1 MNEEIKDAVGE
12 LCNIISGQARQK
24 LDELG
29 LNLKAGIP
37 SLIMGK
43 GHSIKHISDHKII
56 GIPFTCA
63 DSNFTIEVCFEEQFI
78 NDPTAKQRCE

>member
-1 MNEEIKDAVGE
+1 MNLIEINEEIKDAVGE
-12 LCNIISGQARQK
+12 LCNMISGQARQK

-43 GHSIKHISDHKII
+43 GHSIKHIIDKRII
-56 GIPFTCA
+56 AIPFACA
-63 DSNFTIEVCFEEQFI
+63 GSNFTIEVCFGE
-78 NDPTAKQRCE
+78 